1 MEYTLITGACGG
13 LGKVFVENL
22 YAQNKN
28 LILIGRDINRLELLK
43 SKIFKKDKGDVKC
56 YQVDISNNAQ
66 VLDLFNLLENQN
78 IKINGLYY
86 IAGVDIQKPFIEYSY
101 EKIILQ
107 ARVLYEG
114 ALLFTKF
121 SLKNKAENL
130 KILVVS
136 SACGFCPMPYFSE
149 YASLKGAL
157 ISFYKGLKSE
167 VDKKCVKISVVC
179 PSSIPTRQDIK
190 EDIIKQGFTAKLLK
204 KSPEFVAKKSLKGLD
219 KNKTVIIPGFFNKVV
234 YFLNK
239 ITPPCIRNKI
249 IIKKFKN
256 KQKDAF

>member
-13 LGKVFVENL
+13 LGKVFVESL
-22 YAQNKN
+22 YAQKKN
-28 LILIGRDINRLELLK
+28 LILIGRDIKRLDLLK
-43 SKIFKKDKGDVKC
+43 SKIFKEGLGDVKC
-56 YQVDISNNAQ
+56 YQVDISIKSQ
-66 VLDLFNLLENQN
+66 VLDFFSLIENQN
-78 IKINGLYY
+78 IKIDGLYY
-86 IAGVDIQKPFIEYSY
+86 VAGVDVQKPFIEYTY

-107 ARVLYEG
+107 AKVLYEG

-121 SLKNKAENL
+121 ALNNKAEKL
-130 KILVVS
+130 KILIVS

-157 ISFYKGLKSE
+157 ISFYKGLKCE
-167 VDKKCVKISVVC
+167 VDKKSVKISVLC

-204 KSPEFVAKKSLKGLD
+204 KSPEYVVKKSLKGLE
-219 KNKTVIIPGFFNKVV
+219 KNKTLIIPGFFNKVV

-239 ITPPCIRNKI
+239 ITPSCIRNKI

>member
-28 LILIGRDINRLELLK
+28 LILIGRDNKSLDLLK
-43 SKIFKKDKGDVKC
+43 SRIFKEGKGDIKC
-56 YQVDISNNAQ
+56 YQVDISNRVE
-66 VLDLFNLLENQN
+66 VLNFFTLVEKEKVEID
-78 IKINGLYY
+78 GLYY
-86 IAGVDIQKPFIEYSY
+86 VAGVDVQKPFITYTY

-121 SLKNKAENL
+121 ALKNKAKNL
-130 KILVVS
+130 KILIIS

-157 ISFYKGLKSE
+157 ISFFKGLRHE
-167 VDKKCVKISVVC
+167 VDKKSVKISVVC

-204 KSPEFVAKKSLKGLD
+204 KSPEFVVKKSLKGLE
-219 KNKTVIIPGFFNKVV
+219 KNKILIIPGFFNKIV
-234 YFLNK
+234 YFFNK
-239 ITPPCIRNKI
+239 ITPSCIRNKI